1 MPTLTLVTTQPAPVH
16 DATVLTSSVIERLA
30 ALNAAAR
37 DLRAMGYRIV
47 SESLRMDR
55 KSPEI
60 RIARDAQ
67 SIARLLN
74 SGRDHQ
80 WKTVGDKRIGYT
92 ALKGVIVSWEESCN
106 S

>member
-1 MPTLTLVTTQPAPVH
+1 MTTLTLVTTQPTPTHEPA
-16 DATVLTSSVIERLA
+16 VLTDSLIDRLA

-37 DLRAMGYRIV
+37 DLRAMGYRIA

-60 RIARDAQ
+60 RIARDTQ
-67 SIARLLN
+67 SITRLLN
-74 SGRDHQ
+74 NGCDHQ